1 MAEYER
7 KIGTTVNTDVE
18 KEVAGN
24 FKGEAAEVGIY
35 MAMARQ
41 ASSEGYGELA
51 EVFKR
56 LAFEEA
62 EHAARF
68 AEMNGVIKPTLSEN
82 IDMMLDGEL
91 KANVEK
97 REASDKAKEA
107 GLEDASDFFRESSKD
122 EGRHSRILEGIK
134 ERYNL

>member
-24 FKGEAAEVGIY
+24 FKGETAEVGIY

-62 EHAARF
+62 ERAARF

>member
-7 KIGTTVNTDVE
+7 KIGTTLGTDVE

-24 FKGEAAEVGIY
+24 FAGETAEVGIY

-41 ASSEGYGELA
+41 ASTEGYGELA

>member
-7 KIGTTVNTDVE
+7 KVGTTKGTGVE
-18 KEVAGN
+18 KEVAAN
-24 FKGEAAEVGIY
+24 FNGETQEVGIY

-41 ASSEGYGELA
+41 ASTEGYGELA

-68 AEMNGVIKPTLSEN
+68 AEMNGVIKATLSEN
-82 IDMMLDGEL
+82 IDMMLEGEL
-91 KANVEK
+91 MANVEK
-97 REASDKAKEA
+97 REASEKAAAEN
-107 GLEDASDFFRESSKD
+107 LEDAADFFKESSKD

-134 ERYNL
+134 ARYDL

>member
-24 FKGEAAEVGIY
+24 FKGETAEVGIY

-91 KANVEK
+91 KANNKK

>member
-7 KIGTTVNTDVE
+7 KIGTTLGTDVE

-24 FKGEAAEVGIY
+24 FAGETAEVGIY

-41 ASSEGYGELA
+41 ASTEGYGELA

-82 IDMMLDGEL
+82 IDMMLEGEL

-97 REASDKAKEA
+97 REASDKAKEC
-107 GLEDASDFFRESSKD
+107 GVEDASDFFRESSKD

>member
-7 KIGTTVNTDVE
+7 KVGVTKGTEIE
-18 KEVAGN
+18 KIVHANIMGETQEVA
-24 FKGEAAEVGIY
+24 IY

-41 ASSEGYGELA
+41 ASTEGYGELA

-62 EHAARF
+62 EHGARF
-68 AEMNGVIKPTLSEN
+68 AEMNGFIHETLKEN
-82 IDMMLDGEL
+82 IDMMLEGEL
-91 KANVEK
+91 AANVEK
-97 REASDKAKEA
+97 REAADKAEEL
-107 GLEDASDFFRESSKD
+107 GIEDAADFFRESSKD

-134 ERYNL
+134 ERYGF

>member
-7 KIGTTVNTDVE
+7 KVGVTAGTAVE
-18 KEVAGN
+18 KVVAAN
-24 FKGEAAEVGIY
+24 FNGETQEVGIY

-41 ASSEGYGELA
+41 ASTEGYGELA

-82 IDMMLDGEL
+82 IDMMLEGEL
-91 KANVEK
+91 AANVEK
-97 REASDKAKEA
+97 REASEKAAEA
-107 GLEDASDFFRESSKD
+107 GIEDAADFFRESSKD

-134 ERYNL
+134 ERYGL

>member
-24 FKGEAAEVGIY
+24 FKGETAEVGIY

>member
-7 KIGTTVNTDVE
+7 KVGVTAGTPVE
-18 KEVAGN
+18 KVVAAN
-24 FKGEAAEVGIY
+24 FNGETQEVGIY

-41 ASSEGYGELA
+41 ASTEGYGELA

-82 IDMMLDGEL
+82 IDMMLEGEL
-91 KANVEK
+91 AANVEK
-97 REASDKAKEA
+97 REASEKAQEA
-107 GLEDASDFFRESSKD
+107 GIEDAADFFRESSKD

>member
-1 MAEYER
+1 MEEYER

-24 FKGEAAEVGIY
+24 FKGETAEVGIY

-41 ASSEGYGELA
+41 ASSEGYGELS

>member
-1 MAEYER
+1 MAKYER
-7 KIGTTVNTDVE
+7 KVGVTNGTDLE
-18 KEVAGN
+18 KVVSNNITGETQEVA
-24 FKGEAAEVGIY
+24 IY
-35 MAMARQ
+35 LAMARQ
-41 ASSEGYGELA
+41 ASTEGYGELG

-68 AEMNGVIKPTLSEN
+68 AEMNGFIKPTLSEN
-82 IDMMLDGEL
+82 IDMMLEGEL
-91 KANVEK
+91 AANVEK
-97 REASDKAKEA
+97 REASEKAQEA
-107 GLEDASDFFRESSKD
+107 GNEDAADFFRESSKD

>member
-24 FKGEAAEVGIY
+24 FKGETAEVGIY

-134 ERYNL
+134 ER

>member
-24 FKGEAAEVGIY
+24 FKGETAEVGIY

-41 ASSEGYGELA
+41 ASSEGYGELS